1 MWPKSFWSNICA
13 RIPFLG
19 YKLLESQRHF
29 LFYIH
34 EFFFLGI
41 GIYSINNVVII
52 SGEQYR
58 GSALLIYVPI
68 LPQTPFPSRLPH
80 SIEQGFHVL
89 HSRSLM
95 VIHFKYSSLYMSV
108 PNSLSTPS
116 PFFFYPGNHK
126 FIL

>member
-1 MWPKSFWSNICA
+1 MK
-13 RIPFLG
+13 
-19 YKLLESQRHF
+19 
-29 LFYIH
+29 
-34 EFFFLGI
+34 FFFLVLGYI
-41 GIYSINNVVII
+41 QLTNNVVII

-58 GSALLIYVPI
+58 GSALLIYVAI

-89 HSRSLM
+89 HTRSLM

-108 PNSLSTPS
+108 PNSLTTPS
-116 PFFFYPGNHK
+116 PCFFYPGNHK